1 MPIYS
6 FCNLALESDLPFA
19 ELQPI
24 EDPAPEYRI
33 KVSWAASDDRSCD
46 WSQIWSGKDDQ
57 PWLLLGRQA
66 GGYFLRFPGLADFV
80 VSHDAQDIRCYVFPD
95 TPAKTVRHLILDQVM
110 PLLLSRHG
118 RFVLHGSAVSTS
130 QGAIAFIGQTGW
142 GKSTLAASFSEH
154 GMAVLTD
161 DCLLLQQ
168 NGEHF
173 HVIPSYPGVRLWPDA
188 ALNIFRGEPRPWTEV
203 AHYTG
208 KKRLA
213 ANAGIR
219 FCTWP
224 TELLRV
230 YFLSAPKDNA
240 TLRVE
245 PLTPR
250 ETMLEL
256 VKYSYLID
264 ASDRLRLRQDFERL
278 GRFAVKP
285 CFYRLAYSHDFSQLA
300 EVRHAIIRS
309 QPSTCEIL

>member
-1 MPIYS
+1 MPKYS
-6 FCNLALESDLPFA
+6 FCNLALESDLAFV

-24 EDPAPEYRI
+24 ENPAPEYRI
-33 KVSWAASDDRSCD
+33 KVSWAASDDKSCD
-46 WSQIWSGKDDQ
+46 WLQTWSGQDDK

-80 VSHDAQDIRCYVFPD
+80 VSNDARDIRGYVVPD
-95 TPAKTVRHLILDQVM
+95 TPTKTVRHLILDQVM

-118 RFVLHGSAVSTS
+118 RFVLHGSAVSTA

-173 HVIPSYPGVRLWPDA
+173 NVIPSYPGVRLWPDA
-188 ALNIFRGEPRPWTEV
+188 ALNIFRGEARPWTEV
-203 AHYTG
+203 AHYTE

-213 ANAGIR
+213 VNAGIR
-219 FCTWP
+219 FCNWP

-256 VKYSYLID
+256 VKYSYLMD
-264 ASDRLRLRQDFERL
+264 ATDRLRLRQDFERL
-278 GRFAVKP
+278 GRFALKP
-285 CFYRLAYSHDFSQLA
+285 LFYRLAYPHDFSQLA
-300 EVRHAIIRS
+300 EVRHAITRG
-309 QPSTCEIL
+309 QPST